1 MRPSECEMENGSTK
15 KMPIDQ
21 LAQNYFSEI
30 SRSDKN
36 ESKLTNKQ
44 EPPMN
49 QRINIEGTR

>member
-21 LAQNYFSEI
+21 LAQNYFSEV